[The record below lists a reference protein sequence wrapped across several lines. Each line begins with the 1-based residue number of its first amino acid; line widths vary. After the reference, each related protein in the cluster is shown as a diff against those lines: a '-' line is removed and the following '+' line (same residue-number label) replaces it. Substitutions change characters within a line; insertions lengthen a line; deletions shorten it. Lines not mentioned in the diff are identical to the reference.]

1 MIRRSLPKFQQRR
14 LGYAPQKLANLEGHW
29 EEHFQQL
36 EIGLQT
42 TSEELSL
49 HCTQV
54 QQDAA
59 PSRPT
64 TLRLDQLPS
73 LIDLEDAFR
82 QTQVDRST
90 GLDPVPS
97 AVYHR
102 YAPALARAF
111 YQLLAFVENFCL
123 GHRAGAKQRRTSPH
137 DPEEA
142 WRSDCLQLQGN
153 IVIAHFRKAVARHIA
168 YKADAPDSF
177 AA

>member
-1 MIRRSLPKFQQRR
+1 M
-14 LGYAPQKLANLEGHW
+14 
-29 EEHFQQL
+29 
-36 EIGLQT
+36 
-42 TSEELSL
+42 
-49 HCTQV
+49 
-54 QQDAA
+54 
-59 PSRPT
+59 
-64 TLRLDQLPS
+64 RLDQLPS

-90 GLDPVPS
+90 S

-111 YQLLAFVENFCL
+111 YQLLLKVFAWGTEPVQNKG
-123 GHRAGAKQRRTSPH
+123 GHSPH

-142 WRSDCLQLQGN
+142 WCSDCLQLQGN

-168 YKADAPDSF
+168 YKADAPDGF